1 MAKGKDIEQILE
13 SVVKIAD
20 TLSELKS
27 SIEVQ
32 LDVQKKDNTKKITDL
47 KEDLKQYIND
57 TEKNFNNKIMDISE
71 LIISRSNL
79 QDKKIEELK
88 NEISNSSSHLEEMN
102 KMIEKKEE
110 EIKRLNTLL
119 DEKEALISQLKEKQ
133 VMIEKDLEAKM
144 REFNNLKLETE
155 QLNVENTDL
164 SSKVIDLERQ
174 LKDKKEE
181 LEKIKQEKEQLKEEK
196 EKSIAQEKEFQ
207 ETKRE
212 EQSSLLRILLNST
225 DHGRVFLALQD
236 SKSNSLTLDELT
248 AILNSSAVEV
258 KRAVSF
264 MHEIGVVI
272 YKPESR
278 RVILAS

>member
-13 SVVKIAD
+13 SVDKIAD

-57 TEKNFNNKIMDISE
+57 TEKNFNNKIINISE

-88 NEISNSSSHLEEMN
+88 HAIFKSNSHLEKLN
-102 KMIEKKEE
+102 KLIGKKAE
-110 EIKRLNTLL
+110 EIKRLTSLV
-119 DEKEALISQLKEKQ
+119 DEKEVLISQLKEKQ

-174 LKDKKEE
+174 LKDKKDE
-181 LEKIKQEKEQLKEEK
+181 LKKIKQEKEQLKEEK

-248 AILNSSAVEV
+248 VILNSSAVEV

-272 YKPESR
+272 YKPETR

>member
-13 SVVKIAD
+13 SVDKIAD

-57 TEKNFNNKIMDISE
+57 TEKNFNNKIINISE

-88 NEISNSSSHLEEMN
+88 HAIFKSNSHLEKLN
-102 KMIEKKEE
+102 KLIGKKTE
-110 EIKRLNTLL
+110 EIKRLTSLV
-119 DEKEALISQLKEKQ
+119 DEKEVLISQLKEKQ

-174 LKDKKEE
+174 LKDKKDE
-181 LEKIKQEKEQLKEEK
+181 LKKIKQEKEQLKEEK

-248 AILNSSAVEV
+248 VILNSSAVEV

-272 YKPESR
+272 YKPETR

>member
-13 SVVKIAD
+13 SVDKIAD

-57 TEKNFNNKIMDISE
+57 TEKNFNNKIINISE

-88 NEISNSSSHLEEMN
+88 HAIFKSNSHLEKLN
-102 KMIEKKEE
+102 KLIGKKTE
-110 EIKRLNTLL
+110 EIKRLTSLV
-119 DEKEALISQLKEKQ
+119 DEKEVLISQLKENQ

-174 LKDKKEE
+174 LKDKKDE
-181 LEKIKQEKEQLKEEK
+181 LKKIKQEKEQLKEEK

-248 AILNSSAVEV
+248 VILNSSAVEV

-272 YKPESR
+272 YKPETR

>member
-13 SVVKIAD
+13 SVIKISD

-27 SIEVQ
+27 SIEIQ
-32 LDVQKKDNTKKITDL
+32 LDAQKKDNLKNITDL
-47 KEDLKQYIND
+47 KEDLKQYINE
-57 TEKNFNNKIMDISE
+57 TEKSFNNKLIDISE

-88 NEISNSSSHLEEMN
+88 DEMSKSNSHLEELN
-102 KMIEKKEE
+102 KLIEKKAE
-110 EIKRLNTLL
+110 EIKRLTILI

-181 LEKIKQEKEQLKEEK
+181 LEKIKQEKEQLKEET

-225 DHGRVFLALQD
+225 NHGRIFLALQD

-248 AILNSSAVEV
+248 AILNLSAVEV

-278 RVILAS
+278 RVVLAS